1 MWHKITHPGNKKP
14 TNTKKNKRVSCLRP
28 HSWQTKRT
36 FLWSLF
42 ACSLPS
48 LKIAQL
54 CQTAPTQVWI
64 ISAVWKQWVCT
75 ALAKSSESNNIH
87 RQVMWPRPRRW
98 GRADVKASSW
108 CLQDVY
114 CGQCCTVQVHTLIQA
129 RQWLT
134 NTLIVTT
141 SSDRATQAPP
151 LSPPFPP
158 TAALFLQLHPSSC
171 HVFFLSGILLLL
183 SLHSGSPFLS
193 LRDHPH

>member
-1 MWHKITHPGNKKP
+1 M
-14 TNTKKNKRVSCLRP
+14 SCLRP

-87 RQVMWPRPRRW
+87 RQVMWPGPRRW

-171 HVFFLSGILLLL
+171 RVLFLSGILLLL
-183 SLHSGSPFLS
+183 SLHSGSLFLS

>member
-1 MWHKITHPGNKKP
+1 M
-14 TNTKKNKRVSCLRP
+14 SCLRP

-42 ACSLPS
+42 TCSLQS

-151 LSPPFPP
+151 LFPFP
-158 TAALFLQLHPSSC
+158 LQQQPYSFSSIPP
-171 HVFFLSGILLLL
+171 HVVSSSSLVFLSSSVFTVVL
-183 SLHSGSPFLS
+183 SFCH
-193 LRDHPH
+193 